1 MILTEE
7 QAKTKGCAIAGES
20 GCSASDCLAWRWVEV
35 NVADDAFIAAVK
47 VAAEKIGDTTPSRT
61 KAVREV
67 IDNRAAYGLPTEP
80 TRGYCGLA
88 GVPHDLPK
96 VYR

>member
-7 QAKTKGCAIAGES
+7 QAKTKWCPNDDSNGCG
-20 GCSASDCLAWRWVEV
+20 ASICMAWRWVEV

-47 VAAEKIGDTTPSRT
+47 VAAEKIGDTTPNRA

-80 TRGYCGLA
+80 TRGYCGVA
-88 GVPHDLPK
+88 GIPHDLPK